1 MFSQD
6 AYDNLKLIE
15 NTFIVGLNNENISSL
30 LSSSSSFNLNTE
42 ILFSFPE
49 NKTKINSHVLDV
61 MNELRLVYL
70 SLWSKCQ
77 FHRAYSKV

>member
-15 NTFIVGLNNENISSL
+15 NTFIVGLNDENISSL
-30 LSSSSSFNLNTE
+30 FSSSNSFTLNTE

-61 MNELRLVYL
+61 IN
-70 SLWSKCQ
+70 
-77 FHRAYSKV
+77 